1 MSLTLITGGARSGKS
16 RFAEELAAHNNGK
29 VLFVATA
36 TAGDEEMAAR
46 IRKHR
51 ESRPSPWTTLE
62 ASSDIAVA
70 LSPKADGFNTVI
82 IDCVTLLLN
91 NILSRH
97 TTANGELTDEAG
109 LVRDSNI
116 EIDALLA
123 FIAKSRA
130 GFIVVTNE
138 LGEGIVPANRLSRV
152 YRDLLGIM
160 NQKIARQ
167 ADSVYLMVCGIPLR
181 VKPAGKPTQEIG

>member
-16 RFAEELAAHNNGK
+16 RFAEELAIKNGGA

-51 ESRPSPWTTLE
+51 QNRPAGWTTLE
-62 ASSDIAVA
+62 ASSNIAQA
-70 LSPKADGFNTVI
+70 MAPDANRFDTVV
-82 IDCVTLLLN
+82 IDCITLLIN
-91 NILSRH
+91 NIFGRH
-97 TTANGELTDEAG
+97 TSPNGELTNEVQIEKDCNA
-109 LVRDSNI
+109 

-123 FIAKSRA
+123 FISNSPAK
-130 GFIVVTNE
+130 FIIVTNE
-138 LGEGIVPANRLSRV
+138 LGEGIVPVNKLSRV
-152 YRDLLGIM
+152 YRDILGGM

-167 ADSVYLMVCGIPLR
+167 ADSVYLMVCGIPLKI
-181 VKPAGKPTQEIG
+181 KPAE